1 MSPMFRRH
9 RSLWEYLPE
18 MAFIVGCILAGFTA
32 TWILALFL
40 IGD

>member
-1 MSPMFRRH
+1 MFRRQ
-9 RSLWEYLPE
+9 RQLRQYLPE
-18 MAFIVGCILAGFTA
+18 MAFIAGCILAGFTA